1 MSTRQDFE
9 KTMLF
14 KKVYGSL
21 IAAAAGDAMGGPVE
35 TMHYKKIK
43 ELYVRVT
50 EFMDYKCPPGID
62 PDPVKSPAYSHSTRR
77 GTYTDDTRLRN
88 LLCRAIIKKNGRV
101 TADDVAATWLD
112 EMNPNFFWFSITD
125 SYYKIRLS
133 KTRVR
138 EAGRLNIQ
146 DNSSAMCISPI
157 GLINAGDPTQAAMD
171 AYDVASLSHDGY
183 SREAAC
189 AIAAAVAEAMSPK
202 ATVDSIIEAS
212 IKCIPDGDA
221 SPIPDAIKKAVSIA
235 KETFDVEE
243 LTAELYKNILIK
255 WDCRRPSYE
264 EHTEDKGWSPSI
276 NPLETIPVALAF
288 VQFTQGDPKEAIL
301 AGVNFGRD
309 CDSIA
314 TMIGSICGAFR
325 GIDSVPRDWVDIVEK
340 ANPLPNEAKVVMTQ
354 RELAVGV
361 TCAINN
367 QIEIVKKHIALV
379 DNLINYNTLSDL
391 STQE

>member
-1 MSTRQDFE
+1 MFNRKDIE

-35 TMHYKKIK
+35 GMHYKKIR
-43 ELYVRVT
+43 ELYIRVT
-50 EFMDYKCPPGID
+50 EHMDYKCPPGSD
-62 PDPVKSPAYSHSTRR
+62 PDPRKNPAYSHSTRY

-101 TADDVAATWLD
+101 TADDVAVTWLD
-112 EMNPNFFWFSITD
+112 EMNPDFFWFSITS

-133 KTRVR
+133 KQRVR
-138 EAGRLNIQ
+138 EAGCFNIQ
-146 DNSSAMCISPI
+146 DNSSAMSISPI
-157 GLINAGDPTQAAMD
+157 GLINAGDPAQAAMD

-202 ATVDSIIEAS
+202 ATVDSIVDAS
-212 IKCIPDGDA
+212 IKFIPERDS
-221 SPIPDAIKKAVSIA
+221 SPIPDAIKRAVTIA
-235 KETFDVEE
+235 KETTDVEE
-243 LTAELYKNILIK
+243 LTAKLYDSILIK

-264 EHTEDKGWSPSI
+264 EQTEEKGWSPSI
-276 NPLETIPVALAF
+276 DPLETIPVVLAF
-288 VQFTQGDPKEAIL
+288 VQFTQGDSKEAIL

-314 TMIGSICGAFR
+314 TMIGSICGAF
-325 GIDSVPRDWVDIVEK
+325 GGVDSVPQDWIDIIEK
-340 ANPLPNEAKVVMTQ
+340 ANPIPDEAKVVMTQ

-361 TCAINN
+361 TNAIYN
-367 QIEIVKKHIALV
+367 QIEFVKKRIALV
-379 DNLINYNTLSDL
+379 DNLINFNTR
-391 STQE
+391 